1 MIICFKEYYKNA
13 YRFLVIMND
22 SPPIERRICVSKLM
36 KERQTDEKRLL
47 WPRYESKVKR
57 SFDGAVN
64 DENFFM
70 FITNDMTVDSDRA
83 YDTRIR
89 TSVRNGSISLD
100 NDDHTEIGLESNSRK
115 AHLIFIL
122 KILLSNVLLM
132 KQIQKVIRLKIW
144 MKLLG
149 VV

>member
-1 MIICFKEYYKNA
+1 
-13 YRFLVIMND
+13 MND
-22 SPPIERRICVSKLM
+22 SPPIERRICVSKQM
-36 KERQTDEKRLL
+36 KERQTDDKRLL

-57 SFDGAVN
+57 SFDRAVN

-89 TSVRNGSISLD
+89 TSVRNGSMSLD
-100 NDDHTEIGLESNSRK
+100 NDDHTEIGLEINLFKSSK
-115 AHLIFIL
+115 AHLIFIM

>member
-1 MIICFKEYYKNA
+1 
-13 YRFLVIMND
+13 MND
-22 SPPIERRICVSKLM
+22 SPPIERRICVSKQM
-36 KERQTDEKRLL
+36 KERQTDDKRLL

-89 TSVRNGSISLD
+89 TSVRNGSMSLD
-100 NDDHTEIGLESNSRK
+100 NDDHTEIGLEINLFKSSK
-115 AHLIFIL
+115 AHLIFIM
-122 KILLSNVLLM
+122 KILLSNVLL
-132 KQIQKVIRLKIW
+132 R
-144 MKLLG
+144 
-149 VV
+149 

>member
-1 MIICFKEYYKNA
+1 
-13 YRFLVIMND
+13 
-22 SPPIERRICVSKLM
+22 
-36 KERQTDEKRLL
+36 
-47 WPRYESKVKR
+47 
-57 SFDGAVN
+57 
-64 DENFFM
+64 M

-89 TSVRNGSISLD
+89 TSVRNGSMSLD
-100 NDDHTEIGLESNSRK
+100 NDDHTEIGLEINLFKCRK
-115 AHLIFIL
+115 AHLIFIM